1 MFTYR
6 IHLIAEPEGGF
17 TVLVPIL
24 PGCITYGETVA
35 EAKEMAQEA
44 IALYIKTDSR
54 SIQISAKICYHLRES
69 LTVSSAELCVKP
81 LHLFHRKCNPFP

>member
-35 EAKEMAQEA
+35 EAKEMAQANLATE
-44 IALYIKTDSR
+44 IY
-54 SIQISAKICYHLRES
+54 E
-69 LTVSSAELCVKP
+69 EL
-81 LHLFHRKCNPFP
+81 LI